1 METFFVTKVSMKLFS
16 ILFGFFNKRW
26 KIQIN
31 GTDNSIYPGF
41 IPTKDVGAP
50 DERRNFVL
58 RTRPEK

>member
-1 METFFVTKVSMKLFS
+1 MNFFS

-31 GTDNSIYPGF
+31 GTDYSIYPGF